1 MPDVNVWMEDGA
13 RGLLA
18 DWTEAEHLA
27 VLMNTT
33 PTQKAELEKQLQR
46 AKVVT
51 IVSSQLDD
59 DGRRLFGVEGKVFIL
74 RPDGYIGYR
83 GRRIGSAEFASYV
96 KQDRIGAVQ
105 PAERRATA
113 R

>member
-1 MPDVNVWMEDGA
+1 MANEVCDGA
-13 RGLLA
+13 LRAGDRMPVVRPLSSPL
-18 DWTEAEHLA
+18 TIRVRHLPSRHLA

-33 PTQKAELEKQLQR
+33 PTEK
-46 AKVVT
+46 
-51 IVSSQLDD
+51 LDD
-59 DGRRLFGVEGKVFIL
+59 DGRRLFGVEGKVFTAAG
-74 RPDGYIGYR
+74 RYIGYR